1 MLSQRGHLSWGGKQ
15 LNMGLVRPASRTI
28 TTTSSAARR
37 VCNGLYSVL
46 PKETPAR
53 LNTFCD
59 MVHTSPALGVAGVS
73 FPVLYRLIS
82 STALYVHSSWTPTH
96 PILNSSV

>member
-1 MLSQRGHLSWGGKQ
+1 MD
-15 LNMGLVRPASRTI
+15 LVRAVSGEVTT

-53 LNTFCD
+53 L
-59 MVHTSPALGVAGVS
+59 HTSPALGVAGVS
-73 FPVLYRLIS
+73 FPVLYRLIL
-82 STALYVHSSWTPTH
+82 STYITDSNPPHPKLHSVSGYQENTAV
-96 PILNSSV
+96 LRKLLK